1 MSYMVPGNPSSNV
14 THANQQP
21 TNSQPQKHNTHKL
34 LITTK
39 NKRASRQKS
48 KLNRTRKNAARLTGK
63 EAEPR
68 RHLHVGVRNPENR
81 RYRLITISRSYRS

>member
-14 THANQQP
+14 IHVNQQP
-21 TNSQPQKHNTHKL
+21 TNPHPEKNNTHKV

-48 KLNRTRKNAARLTGK
+48 KLMRTRKNAARLTGK

-68 RHLHVGVRNPENR
+68 RHLRVGVRRRENR
-81 RYRLITISRSYRS
+81 RYRLIAISRSCRS